1 MNPSSLRR
9 LTVVEIREPLTRLEA
24 EYNIYRQAA
33 ERYHAQTQKILKNI
47 LDLLSKSRQRE
58 QISAEAAAAPV
69 PSKKSNGRKIAE
81 TLTKREI
88 QVLGLIAAG
97 SSTKQLASTL
107 GITFKTAVGH
117 RSRLMRKLAIH
128 DTASLVRYAIRAG
141 LIDA

>member
-24 EYNIYRQAA
+24 EYHIYRQAA
-33 ERYHAQTQKILKNI
+33 ERYHTQTQKILRNV
-47 LDLLSKSRQRE
+47 LDLLSKSKQRE
-58 QISAEAAAAPV
+58 QISAEAATGP
-69 PSKKSNGRKIAE
+69 PGSKKTNGRKLAE

-117 RSRLMRKLAIH
+117 RSKLMRKLSIH